1 MDPVRHIFMFRS
13 ILDKHNEDLNKKIS
27 EDMTRKSGMQT
38 SLDKLGRIRVRFT
51 SRPQNKQKFDG
62 QDLEDRSSGGTGWS
76 TSHPAFKSASE
87 EEECLDEDPNNSV
100 PEREKIHVENVNNKG
115 EKLPEENANDNCNS
129 NSAKELK
136 KKYTDLGLWMSDLD
150 DIRCR
155 RSVNDRVI
163 EGANKV
169 LYVTHP
175 YIGGLEMPLFVQ
187 LDNRFKKQ
195 PGEFVQMINI
205 RDQPWVTITNVGCKT
220 GEVLLC
226 DSLYGFY
233 NQQYPVR
240 FLKAGD
246 SMVCSL
252 HTISALNVQQQ
263 SPGTLCGLFAIAF
276 ATSLCDVKDPSY
288 IIYDEQNLC
297 QDLESHLDNLT
308 LENYGFSGN
317 TIRSPRILFEIQ
329 VTPEMLI
336 NQNPL
341 KRKGETATSSAA
353 AKRQRL
359 QEAKELV
366 VQYCKKE
373 MEHYQVYLEK
383 SKNDPFYP
391 GANAIYTFIKQN
403 TYLNLPPADTKL
415 ILSNDLDFLD
425 TLVRFHAEFQG
436 LAIVNSKF

>member
-1 MDPVRHIFMFRS
+1 
-13 ILDKHNEDLNKKIS
+13 
-27 EDMTRKSGMQT
+27 
-38 SLDKLGRIRVRFT
+38 
-51 SRPQNKQKFDG
+51 
-62 QDLEDRSSGGTGWS
+62 
-76 TSHPAFKSASE
+76 
-87 EEECLDEDPNNSV
+87 
-100 PEREKIHVENVNNKG
+100 
-115 EKLPEENANDNCNS
+115 
-129 NSAKELK
+129 
-136 KKYTDLGLWMSDLD
+136 MSDLD
-150 DIRCR
+150 DIRCG
-155 RSVNDRVI
+155 RSVNNRVT

-175 YIGGLEMPLFVQ
+175 YIGGLETPLFVQ

-195 PGEFVQMINI
+195 PGEFVQKINT
-205 RDQPWVTITNVGCKT
+205 RDQHWVTITNVGCET

-240 FLKAGD
+240 CLKAVD
-246 SMVCSL
+246 SIACSV
-252 HTISALNVQQQ
+252 HTISALNLQQQ

-276 ATSLCDVKDPSY
+276 ATSLCDGKDPSY

-297 QDLESHLDNLT
+297 QELESHPDNLS
-308 LENYGFSGN
+308 LENYGFSVN

-336 NQNPL
+336 DENPL
-341 KRKGETATSSAA
+341 KRKGEAATSSAA

-359 QEAKELV
+359 QQAKELDA
-366 VQYCKKE
+366 QYCKKE

-391 GANAIYTFIKQN
+391 DANAIYTFIKQN
-403 TYLNLPPADTKL
+403 TNLNLPPADTKL

-436 LAIVNSKF
+436 LAIVDSKFEERFSVVILYTHLIKTRDELFATLIHEFAHGSVGQQGLFPRKARTTFQKCRFSFVESYKREKSSFASRIPTDQTRHGHFQS